1 MRIAVCASWNRLPV
15 RCGNSEM
22 ICPATSECR
31 WVGTRTARPGEA
43 SSAVTNSAEHWK
55 SLRAEQQ
62 PQGGLDEFGYRAA
75 LSCRLALEF
84 HHDGIVDI
92 DGSLHAQTP
101 TITIGYA
108 HMARWLR
115 PRRCKNA

>member
-1 MRIAVCASWNRLPV
+1 MHGR
-15 RCGNSEM
+15 
-22 ICPATSECR
+22 ATS
-31 WVGTRTARPGEA
+31 PGEA
-43 SSAVTNSAEHWK
+43 SSAMTNSAEHWK

-62 PQGGLDEFGYRAA
+62 PQGGLHEFGYRAA

-101 TITIGYA
+101 TITNRIWAYG
-108 HMARWLR
+108 
-115 PRRCKNA
+115 